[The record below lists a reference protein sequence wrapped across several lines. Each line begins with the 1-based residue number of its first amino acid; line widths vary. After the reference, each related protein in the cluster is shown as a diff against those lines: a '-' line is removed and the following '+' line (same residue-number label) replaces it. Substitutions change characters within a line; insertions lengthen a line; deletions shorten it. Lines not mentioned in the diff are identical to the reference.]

1 MKIVF
6 FIRSNK
12 GFVSIGKLY
21 RPLIS
26 EIGKA
31 EEVKECYMPS
41 EKYGLTGILKNL
53 WFTYIHRNKNG
64 VNHITGDCHFIIFAL
79 IGCKTVLTVH
89 DLGFYTIHKNDRNW
103 FKRFFLYYMQVY
115 WPIKLA
121 DKLIAISEKTRQ
133 EIIDTVPFKREILI
147 AKHVNVDSF
156 HYFPKILDKS
166 NIRIMQCGTRP
177 HKNLET
183 TIKALK
189 GMPYELRVVIKMT
202 EEQKQLARDNGVVFS
217 NVYNITDEELI
228 HEYRNADIVCFPS
241 IYEGFGAITLEA
253 QATGRPV
260 ITSDREPMK
269 SVSGGAA
276 LLLKDPTN
284 VEEMKHAILKLINDD
299 DFRLDLIEKGLENAK
314 KYSLENC
321 AKEHL
326 EIYRSI

>member
-1 MKIVF
+1 MSITF
-6 FIRSNK
+6 FIRGEK
-12 GFVSIGKLY
+12 GFVSIGKLF

-26 EIGKA
+26 EIGKSEVA
-31 EEVKECYMPS
+31 ETFYMPS

-89 DLGFYTIHKNDRNW
+89 DLGFYTVHKKDRNW
-103 FKRFFLYYMQVY
+103 IKRFFLYYMQVY

-121 DKLIAISEKTRQ
+121 DKVIAISEKTRQ

-147 AKHVNVDSF
+147 ARHVNVDSF
-156 HYFPKILDKS
+156 HYSPKTLDKN

-189 GMPYELRVVIKMT
+189 GIPCELRVVKQMT
-202 EEQKQLARDNGVVFS
+202 EEQKQLARDNGVAFS
-217 NVYNITDEELI
+217 NVYNITDEEMI
-228 HEYRNADIVCFPS
+228 QEYRNADIVCFPS

-260 ITSDREPMK
+260 ITCDREPMK

-276 LLLKDPTN
+276 SLLKDPTS
-284 VEEMKHAILKLINDD
+284 VEEMKQAILKLINEDD
-299 DFRLDLIEKGLENAK
+299 YRQDLIEKGLANAQ

-326 EIYRSI
+326 DIYRSI

>member
-1 MKIVF
+1 MSITF
-6 FIRSNK
+6 FIRSEK
-12 GFVSIGKLY
+12 GFVSIGKLF

-26 EIGKA
+26 EIGRS
-31 EEVKECYMPS
+31 EVVETVYMPS
-41 EKYGLTGILKNL
+41 EKYGLLGVFKNL
-53 WFTYIHRNKNG
+53 WFTFIHRNKNG
-64 VNHITGDCHFIIFAL
+64 INHITGDCHFIIFAL

-89 DLGFYTIHKNDRNW
+89 DLGFYTVHKKDRNW

-121 DKLIAISEKTRQ
+121 DKVIAISEKTRQ

-147 AKHVNVDSF
+147 ARHVNVDSF
-156 HYFPKILDKS
+156 HYFPKAIDKGK
-166 NIRIMQCGTRP
+166 IQIMQCGTRP

-183 TIKALK
+183 TIKALR
-189 GMPYELRVVIKMT
+189 GIPCELRVVKQMT

-217 NVYNITDEELI
+217 NVYNITDEEMI
-228 HEYRNADIVCFPS
+228 QEYRNADIVCFPS

-276 LLLKDPTN
+276 LLLKEPTN
-284 VEEMKHAILKLINDD
+284 VEEMKQTILKLINDD
-299 DFRLDLIEKGLENAK
+299 VFRQNLIEKGLENAK